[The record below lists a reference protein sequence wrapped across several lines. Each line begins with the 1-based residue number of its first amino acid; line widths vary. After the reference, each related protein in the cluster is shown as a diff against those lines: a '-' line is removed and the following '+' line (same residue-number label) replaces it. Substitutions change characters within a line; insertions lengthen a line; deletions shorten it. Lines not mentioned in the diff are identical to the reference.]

1 MLAFSRLMLQAES
14 LPQREMLLRV
24 LQTTEDASCLKRFL
38 SLHGLRLLWSWMVEL
53 TDTSSRQVLDTRVQV
68 RKPLQPSCWS

>member
-1 MLAFSRLMLQAES
+1 MSQVLAFSRLMLQAES

-24 LQTTEDASCLKRFL
+24 LQTTEDTGCLKRFL

-53 TDTSSRQVLDTRVQV
+53 TDTSSRQVLDTRVHV
-68 RKPLQPSCWS
+68 REPM